1 MHIQFYRI
9 PNLKEEDIKIKK
21 IEIIIK
27 GTEEDFKDLQS
38 VIENGLTNTP
48 QVIGLNQT
56 KIVNEIKEIIKKLNK
71 YLKHETD

>member
-9 PNLKEEDIKIKK
+9 PNLREEDIKIKK

-27 GTEEDFKDLQS
+27 GTDEDFKDLQS

-48 QVIGLNQT
+48 QVVGLNQT
-56 KIVNEIKEIIKKLNK
+56 KIADNIKKIIKLFNK
-71 YLKHETD
+71 